1 MRSRLDRDQ
10 LTAILF
16 ITPSI
21 IAILVFVYG
30 FIGWTSWASLLR
42 WDNIARIPKGK
53 LFPEVDFA
61 YFENYSRLI
70 LTDQRFQIDL
80 RNTVVFTVVFIAAC
94 LLLGLLLAILLDQK
108 IKGESIFRSI
118 YLFPMAVSF
127 IVTGVVWRW
136 VLNPGNQTSGPVG
149 LNLLFQNLGLGFL
162 QSGWYTNPRVLFVSP
177 ESGFGQFLQSIGLDF
192 LTTAK
197 FGVPLAILSVVLA
210 ATWQMSGYTMA
221 MYLAGLR
228 GIPEE
233 LREAARVDGASEIEV
248 YRHIILPLMRPIT
261 LSAVIILGHISLKIF
276 DLVSAMTGPG
286 PGFATD
292 VPAYYMF
299 DTVFRGNHFARGAAI
314 AIILLISV
322 AVLVVPYLINSI
334 RTEVQR

>member
-1 MRSRLDRDQ
+1 MRRFDTDR

-16 ITPSI
+16 ILPSI
-21 IAILVFVYG
+21 LAILIFVYG
-30 FIGWTSWASLLR
+30 FIGWTTWASLLK
-42 WDNIARIPKGK
+42 WDNIALIAKGK
-53 LFPEVDFA
+53 LFPSVPFTGLD
-61 YFENYSRLI
+61 NYVRL
-70 LTDQRFQIDL
+70 LTTDQRFQTDL
-80 RNTVVFTVVFIAAC
+80 RNTVVFTITFIIGC
-94 LLLGLLLAILLDQK
+94 LALGMLLAILLDQK
-108 IKGESIFRSI
+108 IKGEGIFRGI

-136 VLNPGNQTSGPVG
+136 LLNPGNQSSGPIG
-149 LNLLFQNLGLGFL
+149 INLLFSKMGLSFLQSAWYTNPNIGFIQPTSTVGIILGKIGLGFL
-162 QSGWYTNPRVLFVSP
+162 DS
-177 ESGFGQFLQSIGLDF
+177 
-192 LTTAK
+192 AK
-197 FGVPLAILSVVLA
+197 FGIPFAILSVVLA

-233 LREAARVDGASEIEV
+233 LREAARVDGANEFQI
-248 YRHIILPLMRPIT
+248 YRNIILPLLQPIT

-276 DLVSAMTGPG
+276 DLISSMTGPG
-286 PGFATD
+286 PAFATD

-322 AVLVVPYLINSI
+322 AILVIPYLVNNVRS
-334 RTEVQR
+334 EVQR